1 MKAIQDGVDPDPFG
15 VGEPGHAEQDDDELI
30 NENDDEFI
38 ESNVCESNILSPSII
53 SRYSLV
59 ARKKVTVT

>member
-38 ESNVCESNILSPSII
+38 ESNVGC
-53 SRYSLV
+53 
-59 ARKKVTVT
+59 